1 MAAGEIPLHPR
12 FAAEH
17 ARVKLELLIQI
28 KEGWGRADVS
38 VQQKAA
44 CRAGVIHD
52 PHSSPPPISTSPKNM
67 VCLSIAG
74 RWQHAKNW
82 SPTDKCANGND

>member
-1 MAAGEIPLHPR
+1 MLHAPEVKDPPWPTAGKVPLHPH
-12 FAAEH
+12 FAVEH

-44 CRAGVIHD
+44 
-52 PHSSPPPISTSPKNM
+52 
-67 VCLSIAG
+67 
-74 RWQHAKNW
+74 
-82 SPTDKCANGND
+82 